1 MRFLEPRTRA
11 PLPDDKK
18 LLVFALTQPDRDT
31 SLGRRAPER
40 RRHERGEHRGAQGP
54 RSRPAAR
61 GSTRTAKGFS
71 RCGAQAPLE
80 GWEVGRAGFGE
91 TTPPWRRS
99 TRRSRWLR
107 LAMLH
112 GRGRRSGGGR
122 GGARRRGARGPK
134 PKAPLPK
141 PTTRW
146 MESPSPRTSKPGIQA
161 TSSSASR
168 RFEWDPSCEIVAG
181 NLEELGVP
189 FAKTVEGETA
199 WFEIAGEKRVRR
211 PRPDRRPV
219 RACAGFRLRPH
230 IELRR
235 ARRVRR
241 ARTGV
246 RHGSRPAN
254 RQDRRSEPGPV
265 ARRRQRREP
274 ANRNPRDRGPTQDA
288 ASSPKSSKRAA
299 CPTPARLR
307 AASRRSWSPAQAR
320 PPRRAR

>member
-1 MRFLEPRTRA
+1 M
-11 PLPDDKK
+11 PDSGRRRRHGVGQRGGRGAAAGHAARKG
-18 LLVFALTQPDRDT
+18 PP
-31 SLGRRAPER
+31 LGRRPWGRA
-40 RRHERGEHRGAQGP
+40 
-54 RSRPAAR
+54 AAR
-61 GSTRTAKGFS
+61 SARAEAES
-71 RCGAQAPLE
+71 ALAQAYDEMDGKPVSQDFE
-80 GWEVGRAGFGE
+80 AGDPGNVVFGVE
-91 TTPPWRRS
+91 TV
-99 TRRSRWLR
+99 
-107 LAMLH
+107 
-112 GRGRRSGGGR
+112 
-122 GGARRRGARGPK
+122 
-134 PKAPLPK
+134 
-141 PTTRW
+141 
-146 MESPSPRTSKPGIQA
+146 
-161 TSSSASR
+161 
-168 RFEWDPSCEIVAG
+168 EWDPSCEIVAG